1 MYLGKYKA
9 TGLLGRGGM
18 GTIYKVDHPRLH
30 STMALKLLSPREEL
44 EAVLGRKALREMFT
58 EEARAMSRL
67 DHPHVVPVFDLDECA
82 RGLFMVMPFYCWSLA
97 SVMRLGTEMDAP
109 SLPLHAETIFTYSL
123 EALSGLEA
131 MHATGMIHRD
141 INPGNL
147 LLTPDNRVRLID
159 LGLCKK
165 AGAVESTPRAMKVGS
180 QFYTAPEQE
189 KNPEKADKRADLYS
203 MGVTVCRMLT
213 GFLPDKNGKPKD
225 PPHPEDK
232 WESFLTRA
240 VHADPDKRFSSAEEM
255 KLELA
260 SLRREWQKA
269 RENTCSLWA
278 PEQKSCRLREDIRS
292 RPVKTGVVRADQAFD
307 VDGFGR
313 PLHSCTSVLK
323 GPGPVFADHTYGLR
337 WYLPRANAAMPMSE
351 AESWLSGIN
360 ERENASWRLPT
371 VDELLTIIRPKKNPS
386 DYCLAFAH
394 EHLHPRIWSA
404 DRRSFAS
411 YWCADVLN
419 GFISHA
425 DKDCLL
431 HILAVSRTQ
440 NQTDEEE

>member
-1 MYLGKYKA
+1 MYLGKYKV

-18 GTIYKVDHPRLH
+18 GAIYKVDHPRLN

-44 EAVLGRKALREMFT
+44 EAALGPDALKDMFLR
-58 EEARAMSRL
+58 EARAMSRL
-67 DHPHVVPVFDLDECA
+67 DHPHVVPVFDLDECE

-97 SVMRLGTEMDAP
+97 SVMRLGAEMDAP
-109 SLPLHAETIFTYSL
+109 SLPLHAETVFTYSL

-131 MHATGMIHRD
+131 MHAAGMVHRD

-147 LLTPDNRVRLID
+147 LLTPDNRVRIID

-165 AGAVESTPRAMKVGS
+165 AGVPESTPRTMKVGS
-180 QFYTAPEQE
+180 PFYTAPEQE
-189 KNPEKADKRADLYS
+189 KNPQKADNRADLYS
-203 MGVTVCRMLT
+203 TGVSICRMLT
-213 GFLPDKNGKPKD
+213 GSLPDENGKPKD

-240 VHADPDKRFSSAEEM
+240 VHADPDKRFSSAAEM
-255 KLELA
+255 KRELA

-269 RENTCSLWA
+269 RENTCGLWE
-278 PEQKSCRLREDIRS
+278 PEQKSCRFREDIRS
-292 RPVKTGVVRADQAFD
+292 SPVKTGVVRADQAFD

-313 PLHSCTSVLK
+313 PRHSCTSVLK
-323 GPGPVFADHTYGLR
+323 GSGPVFADHTYGLR

-351 AESWLSGIN
+351 AESWLNDIN
-360 ERENASWRLPT
+360 ERGNASWRLPT
-371 VDELLTIIRPKKNPS
+371 VDELLTIIRPKKDPS

-394 EHLHPRIWSA
+394 EHLHPRVWSA

-419 GFISHA
+419 GFIFHA
-425 DKDCLL
+425 DTDCLV
-431 HILAVSRTQ
+431 HVLAVSRIQ
-440 NQTDEEE
+440 DQTGGKR